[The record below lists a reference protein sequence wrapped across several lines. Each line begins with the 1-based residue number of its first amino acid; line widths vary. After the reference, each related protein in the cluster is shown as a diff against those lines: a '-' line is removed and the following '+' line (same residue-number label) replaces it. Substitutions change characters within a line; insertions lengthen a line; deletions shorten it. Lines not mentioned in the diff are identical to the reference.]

1 MRYLVLF
8 IFLLLGACD
17 NSSTKRYVNKI
28 TTQAIS
34 PDGQFVA
41 VVFVRDSGAIG
52 CNRKHV
58 SILPKDTILTN
69 SMTGNVFMI
78 REVAV
83 TVAWQGSDQLVIAY
97 PVNTYIY
104 KQTNKYYTGNI
115 LIAPR
120 VIAISSQ
127 GIKH

>member
-17 NSSTKRYVNKI
+17 NSPAKRSINKI
-28 TTQAIS
+28 TEQAIS

-41 VVFVRDSGAIG
+41 VVFSRDSGAVG

-58 SILPKDTILTN
+58 SILPKDTTLTN
-69 SMTGNVFMI
+69 SMTGNVFMT
-78 REVAV
+78 REVDVRV
-83 TVAWQGSDQLVIAY
+83 TWQGNDQLVIDY
-97 PVNTYIY
+97 PDNTYIY
-104 KQTNKYYTGNI
+104 QQTNKYYTGNI
-115 LIAPR
+115 LTAPR
-120 VIAISSQ
+120 VIAVSSQ